1 MVTERDF
8 VIITYNK
15 ERDTSAEYFAV
26 QKILHRHSSLH
37 IKDALE
43 PEMERLKMEFLSE
56 FAFMEYLL
64 FLLDEN
70 FRSMKWDVSK
80 IELSGREA
88 LLAGIY
94 DETIRKTL
102 AEKTIEIKTYVERK
116 VEAGEITGLSFSTN
130 KVEYPKANLY
140 VQSFVLKNNDIVL
153 AGFVKDIPSMKDL
166 EIRTNY
172 SVLVAEMLNMSA
184 FIDEFKK

>member
-1 MVTERDF
+1 MITGRDF
-8 VIITYNK
+8 VIISYNK

-37 IKDALE
+37 VKDALE
-43 PEMERLKMEFLSE
+43 PVMERTKMEFLSE

-64 FLLDEN
+64 TLLDEN
-70 FRSMKWDVSK
+70 FRGMKWNVSK

-94 DETIRKTL
+94 DETNQKTVV
-102 AEKTIEIKTYVERK
+102 EKTIEIKTYVERK
-116 VEAGEITGLSFSTN
+116 VESGEITGFSFSAN

-166 EIRTNY
+166 EMMTKY
-172 SVLVAEMLNMSA
+172 SVRVNEMLNMSK
-184 FIDEFKK
+184 FIEEFKK